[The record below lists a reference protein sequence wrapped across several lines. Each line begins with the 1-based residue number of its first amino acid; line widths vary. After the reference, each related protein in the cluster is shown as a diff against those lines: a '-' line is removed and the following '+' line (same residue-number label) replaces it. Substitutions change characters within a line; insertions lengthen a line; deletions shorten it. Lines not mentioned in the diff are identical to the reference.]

1 MCATHNITMSTKQ
14 IIIRELERGGDITDK
29 IFTGQLQW
37 KDLFGKHTFF
47 TNDYKYYLSIVA
59 ASRTKDAQHVWSGV
73 VESKI
78 RTLVSNLDN
87 QGSIQVARPF
97 NKGFDRVHHCKNEDQ
112 IDAVLNGD
120 LKYQATDVKT
130 ETTDNIKDPKHAA
143 AAEGGA
149 EDMKMPN
156 GDTEVSPTV
165 ENGSEIHTI
174 HTTTYYI
181 GIELRQ
187 GLFCSGRHSSSWYF
201 ADGNK
206 RLDIS
211 YQTKEYKD
219 KCLDWAN
226 YNPELNSLVIVHTR
240 K

>member
-1 MCATHNITMSTKQ
+1 MFHLMPIITPAYPSMCATHNITLSTKT

-47 TNDYKYYLSIVA
+47 TSDYKYYLSIVA

-73 VESKI
+73 VESKL

-112 IDAVLNGD
+112 IDEVLNGD

-130 ETTDNIKDPKHAA
+130 ETTDNVKDPKHAA

-149 EDMKMPN
+149 EEMKMPN
-156 GDTEVSPTV
+156 GDTELSPTV
-165 ENGSEIHTI
+165 ENGTEIHTI

-187 GLFCSGRHSSSWYF
+187 GLFCFRR
-201 ADGNK
+201 N
-206 RLDIS
+206 
-211 YQTKEYKD
+211 
-219 KCLDWAN
+219 
-226 YNPELNSLVIVHTR
+226 
-240 K
+240 